1 MKAFLNILMLV
12 SLMIFDLGFSQ
23 KKNFDEDA
31 QTRNIS
37 QLLDDF
43 NRLAARADYQNYFD
57 CFAEEATFIGTDA
70 SEVWSK
76 KEFMEWA
83 KPFFEKGKTWNFT
96 SLKRNIYFSPDGN
109 FAWFDELLD
118 TQMKICRG
126 SGVLEKKD
134 GKWKIRQYV
143 LSMTIPNEV
152 ADEVVA
158 TKSPM
163 ENPLLLKLR
172 KP

>member
-31 QTRNIS
+31 QKRNIS

-96 SLKRNIYFSPDGN
+96 SLKRNIYFSPDEN